1 MTIIENDY
9 LRLTAQV
16 KGAELTSIFDKEKK
30 IEYLW
35 QADAKHWGRHAPVLF
50 PIVGRLKENSFSFN
64 SNSYSLNQHGI
75 ARDMNFQ
82 ILETTENSVLFTLRS
97 KGKTLKL
104 FPFHF
109 NLRIKYTLEERTVKV
124 TYEVVNPFLEPLYF
138 SIGGHPAFNCPLE
151 EGEKRSDYQLVF
163 DEVETAQTQLLT
175 DGLRN
180 GGTSEVFNGTNQLH
194 LTDDLFEN
202 DALVFNDLKSSS
214 VSLQKGDEKK
224 LTFHFEG
231 FPYLGIWSKSSESP
245 FVCIEPW
252 FGVADLATHHQDLTE
267 KEGILKLEPSEIFD
281 CHYAI
286 EIH

>member
-16 KGAELTSIFDKEKK
+16 KGAELTSIFDKERK

-35 QADAKHWGRHAPVLF
+35 QADTKHWGRHAPVLF
-50 PIVGRLKENSFSFN
+50 PIVGRLQENSFSYN
-64 SNSYSLNQHGI
+64 GNSYSMNQHGI

-82 ILETTENSVLFTLRS
+82 VLETTENSVLFCLKS

-109 NLRIKYTLEERTVKV
+109 NLRIRYTLEEKTVKV

-138 SIGGHPAFNCPLE
+138 SVGGHPAFNCPLG

-163 DEVETAQTQLLT
+163 DEKETVSTQELT

-180 GGTSEVFNGTNQLH
+180 GTTREILNQADSLPLTN
-194 LTDDLFEN
+194 DLFDN
-202 DALVFNDLKSSS
+202 DALIFNDLKSSS
-214 VSLQKGDEKK
+214 VTLQKGDEKK
-224 LTFHFEG
+224 WTFHFEG

-252 FGVADLATHHQDLTE
+252 FGIADSTAHNQDFKE
-267 KEGILKLEPSEIFD
+267 KEGIIKLEPSKIFD
-281 CHYAI
+281 CNYSI